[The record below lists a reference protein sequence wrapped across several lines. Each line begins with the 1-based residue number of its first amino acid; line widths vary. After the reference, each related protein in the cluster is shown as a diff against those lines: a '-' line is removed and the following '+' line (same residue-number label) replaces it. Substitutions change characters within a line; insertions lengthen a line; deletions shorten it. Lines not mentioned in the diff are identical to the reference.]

1 MVERFVFG
9 DELHQLAI
17 PKAYIWVLE
26 KDNISA
32 PLRKILIH
40 WDLLNIDTY
49 VLNLSKEPF
58 PKHVSDVEVFK
69 TDMFSLLFDDVN
81 VWKK

>member
-1 MVERFVFG
+1 MCLAMVERFVPPVG
-9 DELHQLAI
+9 HSKSLYLGSG
-17 PKAYIWVLE
+17 KR
-26 KDNISA
+26 

-49 VLNLSKEPF
+49 VLHLSKEPF

-69 TDMFSLLFDDVN
+69 TDMFSLLFDDFN